1 MLVDR
6 EIKMMDEILWQYQ
19 QQDEQISARRQ
30 FLFALVALP
39 LTLQSRSHDLRAD
52 RDIEEFLRLC
62 SVSLSTCWHLMRG
75 QGIAVLE
82 EVVAQYVPTLMSL
95 VRRPSPS
102 QPLAARLATQAK
114 FLQALL
120 CMHRLDFAGRE
131 LHCLEAVQYSRLSG
145 SGKMQVAALQYLGY
159 FYVYYLAGR
168 SEKAIA
174 IFLEALRLL
183 GTEDSLFRSN
193 IYIGLADAYAQRGEE
208 KQALESIE
216 LAKQHCPNDPEQ
228 DPSFLYAA
236 CGWSELYRREG
247 RTYLDLARHS
257 PDRDFYQRAYAASTR
272 SVSLQSSIGERGTTE
287 TLIHLAD
294 AACGLGELELYVD
307 CLHKGAQ
314 MAIALGSHK
323 RYSEAV
329 EVFQRTPDKWKAEQ
343 RILVLAKDVFR

>member
-39 LTLQSRSHDLRAD
+39 LTLQSRSYDLRAD
-52 RDIEEFLRLC
+52 KEREKFLRLC

-75 QGIAVLE
+75 QGIATVT
-82 EVVAQYVPTLMSL
+82 EVIAQYVPTLMSL
-95 VRRPSPS
+95 ARGLSPS
-102 QPLAARLATQAK
+102 QPLAARLTTQAK

-120 CMHRLDFAGRE
+120 CMHRLDFARRE
-131 LHCLEAVQYSRLSG
+131 LHCLEAVQYSCLSG
-145 SGKMQVAALQYLGY
+145 SSKMQVAALMYLGY
-159 FYVYYLAGR
+159 TYTYYLPR
-168 SEKAIA
+168 QPEKAST

-183 GTEDSLFRSN
+183 GNENSLLRGD
-193 IYIGLADAYAQRGEE
+193 IYIGLAVAYAQRGEE

-216 LAKQHCPNDPEQ
+216 LAKQHFPKHPEQ
-228 DPSFLYAA
+228 DSSFLYAE

-247 RTYLDLARHS
+247 RTYLDLARHY
-257 PDRDFYQRAYAASTR
+257 PDRDFYQQAHDAFTK
-272 SVSLQSSIGERGTTE
+272 SVSLQSSIGELSTSD
-287 TLIHLAD
+287 TLLHLAD

-323 RYSEAV
+323 RYSDEV
-329 EVFQRTPDKWKAEQ
+329 ELFHRTPDKWKAEQ